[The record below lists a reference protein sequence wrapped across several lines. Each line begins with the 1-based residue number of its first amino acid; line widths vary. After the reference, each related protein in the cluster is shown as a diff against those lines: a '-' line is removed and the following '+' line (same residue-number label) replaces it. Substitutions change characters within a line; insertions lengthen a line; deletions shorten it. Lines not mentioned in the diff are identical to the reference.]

1 MSSKNGERRII
12 TSKDKKIV
20 NRKSHNKSPFKKDK
34 TGYNLSINRNDLN
47 MTLPTTEI
55 NLLEKNNI
63 NSYNYDITEEKGKF
77 SSQNN
82 KKAYLTKLN
91 NNMKTY
97 GFTDTSYMLPMK
109 NRNIPSLTDSVI
121 FNNNN
126 IIRNTDNGS
135 KNKVMRINSKQNLK
149 SPKLINQAMKNM
161 NLNSNLNKNIISNN
175 NNPYNSNNEN
185 LAYNTEPLD
194 SKYSLKINKIKD
206 DYIDFLQKEFED
218 NTKKSVKLDSNN
230 KELLKKCDDLIHDN
244 RILSNTLND
253 RTSKLNK
260 IIQENLMI
268 KTELDK
274 CLLTNQK
281 NEQKLEY
288 YEEQF
293 NLFKTSNDNYQQ
305 IIKELKEQNQ
315 QLNLN
320 LIEQQKTN
328 KNNLKKSE
336 DNFKNKLKEEI
347 QKTKKDM
354 EEFYKNKILEEK
366 EKNDKKSENVMEQI
380 KELQNKNKELA
391 SELTK
396 KEGML
401 DLACKENE
409 KLTNENSLFRTQ
421 LDQYSRQI
429 GELNTIIKHKDNI
442 INNLKQENINN
453 EKILNKSS
461 SMSMVKLDGSEYINE
476 NISKLITDNEENKM
490 KIELLNDKLKS
501 IDEIERK
508 YNEIMNGKRG
518 LTLSEKLALHMNSNS
533 NQKSHTHFN
542 YNTIN
547 DVKNS
552 TFQKRPANKSFNKNM
567 ISPKKLQLQ
576 PGDFNDA
583 ISPIINT
590 SKNDYSYL
598 NKDFTPKPKNTE
610 NTVVVYTSNIT
621 RDNIRKKG
629 VDSTVVEK
637 PKNNIDREIK
647 MTKKGSKAKLEKDK
661 KDNSLNNSQIG
672 RSRKIEIKTTPMK
685 PRYFNKNIED
695 NANNKSNYKNNNID
709 KNIRISHGKE
719 LELEKDE
726 VKESI
731 REMNRKKNYTHK
743 LKNINYSLEEIDYE
757 QRNGEQLLSLAR
769 LHTERNDED
778 KNNNKQNNN
787 LYLYGIDRNDT
798 LHIFD
803 INNKQWSDMKKISD
817 LVDKSDTFKKDYQYE
832 GTLLYNTLNGVYI
845 LTGKKT
851 DTLYYLNSQT
861 NSINKICKF
870 NNCHDNGSIMYDTNS
885 NCIYVFGGKKIT
897 SCEYYSFSSKKV
909 YKLPDLI
916 TDRANASFIVS
927 NNRIYGFFGFSY
939 GKDTYAGTIEFM
951 DYNKKDKW
959 VELKNIKFL
968 QNDIS
973 FDTESVSTM
982 YYRQNPNQILIYC
995 GIQGEEEDF
1004 VTDYYLLY
1012 DTNNNSM
1019 DKINKWN
1026 MQQYKSMGK
1035 RWKNYNLK
1043 ISDPKGFH
1051 FAKNS
1056 RFILLPKGNYE
1067 GYNERDPIDVMI
1079 DYKNNVHYILQERQK
1094 IDVYRSEI

>member
-12 TSKDKKIV
+12 SSKDKKIV

-47 MTLPTTEI
+47 MTLPTAEI
-55 NLLEKNNI
+55 NLLENNI
-63 NSYNYDITEEKGKF
+63 NTYNYDLTEEKGKF
-77 SSQNN
+77 LSHNN

-97 GFTDTSYMLPMK
+97 GFTDNSYLLPMK
-109 NRNIPSLTDSVI
+109 NSKIPSLTDSVI

-126 IIRNTDNGS
+126 IIRNNDNGS
-135 KNKVMRINSKQNLK
+135 KNKAMRINSKQILK
-149 SPKLINQAMKNM
+149 SPKLINQTMNNM
-161 NLNSNLNKNIISNN
+161 NLNSNLNKNIISKN
-175 NNPYNSNNEN
+175 NNPYNSKNEN
-185 LAYNTEPLD
+185 LTYNNEPLD

-206 DYIDFLQKEFED
+206 DYIEFLQKEFED
-218 NTKKSVKLDSNN
+218 NTKKNVKLDSNN

-305 IIKELKEQNQ
+305 IIKELKEQNK

-320 LIEQQKTN
+320 LIEQQKTS
-328 KNNLKKSE
+328 KDNLKKSE
-336 DNFKNKLKEEI
+336 DDFKNKLKEEI

-354 EEFYKNKILEEK
+354 EEFYNNKILEEK
-366 EKNDKKSENVMEQI
+366 EKNDKKSGNIMEQI
-380 KELQNKNKELA
+380 KELQDKNKELA

-401 DLACKENE
+401 GLACKENE

-453 EKILNKSS
+453 EKFLNKSS

-490 KIELLNDKLKS
+490 KIELLNNKLKS

-508 YNEIMNGKRG
+508 YNEIMNGKPG
-518 LTLSEKLALHMNSNS
+518 LTLSEKLAFHMNSNS
-533 NQKSHTHFN
+533 NQKNNTHFN

-547 DVKNS
+547 NVKNS

-583 ISPIINT
+583 ISPIINR
-590 SKNDYSYL
+590 SINEYSNL
-598 NKDFTPKPKNTE
+598 NKDLTPKPKNTG

-621 RDNIRKKG
+621 RDNKRKKG
-629 VDSTVVEK
+629 VDSMVVEK

-647 MTKKGSKAKLEKDK
+647 ITKKGSKAKLEKAK
-661 KDNSLNNSQIG
+661 RDNSLNNSQIG
-672 RSRKIEIKTTPMK
+672 RSRKIEIKTTPIK
-685 PRYFNKNIED
+685 ARYFNKNIED
-695 NANNKSNYKNNNID
+695 NANNKSNYNNNNID
-709 KNIRISHGKE
+709 KNKRISHGKE

-743 LKNINYSLEEIDYE
+743 LKNINYSLEEIGDE
-757 QRNGEQLLSLAR
+757 QRNGEQILSLAR
-769 LHTERNDED
+769 LRTERDEED
-778 KNNNKQNNN
+778 KNNNKQNKI

-832 GTLLYNTLNGVYI
+832 GTLLYNTLYGVYI

-939 GKDTYAGTIEFM
+939 GKDTYAGNIEYM

-968 QNDIS
+968 KNDIS

-1004 VTDYYLLY
+1004 VTDYYLLF
-1012 DTNNNSM
+1012 DTSNNSM

-1026 MQQYKSMGK
+1026 MQQYKNMGK

-1043 ISDPKGFH
+1043 NNDPKGFH

-1056 RFILLPKGNYE
+1056 RFILLPKGSYE
-1067 GYNERDPIDVMI
+1067 GYNERDPIDIMI
-1079 DYKNNVHYILQERQK
+1079 DYKNNVHYILQEKQK